1 MVWVI
6 VPMIKRRKGE
16 KKKNRERREVKRE
29 TVRKRRKGEKKKEED
44 KDKMRF
50 VGRERYL
57 WRFVEIRIIM

>member
-1 MVWVI
+1 M
-6 VPMIKRRKGE
+6 
-16 KKKNRERREVKRE
+16 KRE